1 MKLSYI
7 SGSTIP
13 SSKANSVH
21 VVKMCQALGRL
32 PDMDI
37 VLYGKQGKPADNPY
51 AFYGVKENFKLV
63 RSPLG
68 STQYLSGLSR
78 LASLFFKIG
87 LIPAPQVF
95 YGRDIIGL
103 YLLSFA
109 NEPVFYEA
117 HQVPKGKIQR
127 SLTRRL
133 LKKKAFKGLVVISE
147 GLKEDF
153 LNSFPDYKGPVLV
166 AHDGADVTERNPK
179 GIPAKDWPGR
189 KDAKQIG
196 YTGSLHKGRGMEII
210 MSVARLLPEMDFH
223 VVGGTSSDLK
233 YWEGQNPPANLYMHG
248 SRPHS
253 QINAY
258 LAKFDVVLAP
268 YQETIKIGTGAD
280 ISRWISPMKLFEYM
294 AAGKAI
300 IASDLPVLREILS
313 HGRNATLVPPADTN
327 RWVEAI
333 CHVGKSSALRHAM
346 GLEGEKD
353 IQDIYS
359 WNKRAAK
366 VREFIQTQTG
376 VD

>member
-13 SSKANSVH
+13 SSKANAVH
-21 VVKMCQALGRL
+21 VMKMCQALARL
-32 PDMDI
+32 PDFD
-37 VLYGKQGKPADNPY
+37 VSLFGKRGKTKDNPY
-51 AFYGVKENFKLV
+51 SYYGVKENFRLV

-68 STQYLSGLSR
+68 TTPYLSGLAR
-78 LASLFFKIG
+78 LSSLFFKIG

-95 YGRDIIGL
+95 YGRDIVGL
-103 YLLSFA
+103 YLLSFS

-127 SLTRRL
+127 YLTKKLLRR
-133 LKKKAFKGLVVISE
+133 KSFKGLIVISE
-147 GLKEDF
+147 GLKLDF
-153 LNSFPDYKGPVLV
+153 LKAFPDYSGPVLV
-166 AHDGADVTERNPK
+166 AHDGADVTERNPR
-179 GIPAKDWPGR
+179 GIPAKDWAGR
-189 KDAKQIG
+189 KDARQIG
-196 YTGSLHKGRGMEII
+196 YTGSLHKGRGMEVI
-210 MSVARLLPEMDFH
+210 MSVASLLPEMDFH
-223 VVGGTSSDLK
+223 VVGGSPADLK
-233 YWEGQNPPANLYMHG
+233 YWKAQRPPENLYMHG
-248 SRPHS
+248 NKPHS
-253 QINAY
+253 QMNAY

-313 HGRNATLVPPADTN
+313 HGRNATLVPPSDTN

-333 CHVGKSSALRHAM
+333 CHVGKSTALRQAM

-359 WNKRAAK
+359 WNKRAIK
-366 VREFIQTQTG
+366 IRDFIQTQTSAS
-376 VD
+376 